1 MWPWYLNKHTRSN
14 LCCWK
19 QGEIELMK
27 DDWFSIWLVTWRA
40 SAWPACWQQP
50 PSLGAQCSDGAV
62 QVDCEVRIEKEDRVM
77 TNYSK
82 FVLFD
87 KSGSPRNVGG
97 GFVTVSS
104 CSCSSAIDV
113 RCPDK
118 LKFSRLYSRCSNC
131 FNRQVFLFRSF
142 NNSHVVQLLT
152 VLIRNNITTRAEK

>member
-1 MWPWYLNKHTRSN
+1 MINSLSDWSPEQHLLDQPVGSN
-14 LCCWK
+14 HPHLAPSVQTVQFKLAAKC
-19 QGEIELMK
+19 ELK
-27 DDWFSIWLVTWRA
+27 
-40 SAWPACWQQP
+40 
-50 PSLGAQCSDGAV
+50 
-62 QVDCEVRIEKEDRVM
+62 KEDRMM

-104 CSCSSAIDV
+104 SSCSSAVDV
-113 RCPDK
+113 RCPGK

-152 VLIRNNITTRAEK
+152 VLIRDNVTTRAEKKLH